1 MGGAK
6 RWAGLHLRRKILSY
20 EFDGP
25 ILWLSGRLPGAVAWI
40 GNTKGTVKPSKTSM
54 SILWSAML
62 GSVYAAIPRGR
73 EPGDENAGH
82 Q

>member
-1 MGGAK
+1 VGWFTPSAEDLVVRI
-6 RWAGLHLRRKILSY
+6 RWTDSI
-20 EFDGP
+20 
-25 ILWLSGRLPGAVAWI
+25 WLSGRPPGAVAWI

>member
-1 MGGAK
+1 MIVHWTGEAGCCTPGDARK
-6 RWAGLHLRRKILSY
+6 RQPL
-20 EFDGP
+20 
-25 ILWLSGRLPGAVAWI
+25 LWLSGRPPGAVAWI

-54 SILWSAML
+54 SIRWSAML